1 MNKPI
6 NLINNLTFYKSSTRP
21 CPYITG
27 NKENLIFTDLT
38 KFTKTNILE
47 NLAEKGFRRSE
58 NIFYKP
64 NCKNCS
70 SCLSTRIIINK
81 FKYSESF
88 KRVLKKNKGLKIK
101 VINSKSN
108 KKNYELFQKY
118 LKFKHK
124 NAEMEKMSY
133 LDYRTMLEVT
143 PSKTKLLEIY
153 NNNNIVG
160 AVLFDIYI
168 NSISAIYSYYDPKYK
183 KSSLGTFLILNL
195 IKLSKKKNKK
205 YLYLGHYIKQCK
217 KMSYKIKFKPI
228 EILLNNKWKIIENKI

>member
-21 CPYITG
+21 CPYING

-81 FKYSESF
+81 FKLTIF
-88 KRVLKKNKGLKIK
+88 N
-101 VINSKSN
+101 
-108 KKNYELFQKY
+108 
-118 LKFKHK
+118 
-124 NAEMEKMSY
+124 
-133 LDYRTMLEVT
+133 
-143 PSKTKLLEIY
+143 
-153 NNNNIVG
+153 
-160 AVLFDIYI
+160 
-168 NSISAIYSYYDPKYK
+168 
-183 KSSLGTFLILNL
+183 
-195 IKLSKKKNKK
+195 
-205 YLYLGHYIKQCK
+205 
-217 KMSYKIKFKPI
+217 
-228 EILLNNKWKIIENKI
+228 